1 MKMLLIVVR
10 DSMLSELEAL
20 LRENGIRAHTII
32 SDVKSTGLTGRVDGA
47 FLKPDIN
54 SIIFSVLPSDH
65 ADRAVGALRR
75 FTQSRGNR
83 FPSRCL
89 RSLVRNTCRTMRFL
103 RKVG

>member
-20 LRENGIRAHTII
+20 LRENGIRAYTII
-32 SDVKSTGLTGRVDGA
+32 SDVKGTGLTGRVDGA

-65 ADRAVGALRR
+65 ADRQSARSRR
-75 FTQSRGNR
+75 FTQPKGNR

-89 RSLVRNTCRTMRFL
+89 RSLVRNTCRTMSFL
-103 RKVG
+103 A

>member
-32 SDVKSTGLTGRVDGA
+32 SDVKGTGLTGRVDGA

-65 ADRAVGALRR
+65 ADRTVSALTALHTAQGQPVPLKV
-75 FTQSRGNR
+75 FTL
-83 FPSRCL
+83 PCEEH
-89 RSLVRNTCRTMRFL
+89 V
-103 RKVG
+103 

>member
-20 LRENGIRAHTII
+20 LREHGISAYTII
-32 SDVKSTGLTGRVDGA
+32 SDVKGTGLTGRVDGA

-65 ADRAVGALRR
+65 ADRAVSALTAHHTAQGQPVPLKV
-75 FTQSRGNR
+75 FTL
-83 FPSRCL
+83 PCEEH
-89 RSLVRNTCRTMRFL
+89 V
-103 RKVG
+103 

>member
-20 LRENGIRAHTII
+20 LRENGISAYTII
-32 SDVKSTGLTGRVDGA
+32 SDVKGTGLTGRVDGA

-65 ADRAVGALRR
+65 ADRTVSAL
-75 FTQSRGNR
+75 TALHTAQGQ
-83 FPSRCL
+83 PIPLRCL
-89 RSLVRNTCRTMRFL
+89 RSLVRNTCRTMSFL
-103 RKVG
+103 A

>member
-20 LRENGIRAHTII
+20 LREHGISAYSII
-32 SDVKSTGLTGRVDGA
+32 SDVKGKGLTGRVDGS

-65 ADRAVGALRR
+65 SRPGSQRAHGASHSPGATDSPQGVYAPL
-75 FTQSRGNR
+75 
-83 FPSRCL
+83 
-89 RSLVRNTCRTMRFL
+89 
-103 RKVG
+103 